1 MNYCKK
7 IIYLPTLTDLFVLSF
22 ELNKAKVC
30 SLLVINELR
39 VRSNQIYSYISRVCV
54 FTCNLLGVHKFRANI
69 LTTCKGHH
77 DRTLWFIFSKFS
89 SNNKLAISFLIFF

>member
-30 SLLVINELR
+30 AVIVVNELR
-39 VRSNQIYSYISRVCV
+39 VRSNQIYI
-54 FTCNLLGVHKFRANI
+54 I
-69 LTTCKGHH
+69 
-77 DRTLWFIFSKFS
+77 
-89 SNNKLAISFLIFF
+89 